1 MLKITNASNRHSRQ
15 MALPLLEL
23 GVGICFSNAAPRYL
37 YDGEQP
43 IMISGAIGLAD
54 RLSGCSW
61 KLRAALEKSL
71 FNIAIFKIADGDV
84 AQGEKGQQYIR
95 YNVNGIT
102 IDDLA
107 FAKLKTE
114 VDLKSKLLKING
126 VEYLFH
132 VGQYPDIRGR
142 KKDIVI
148 REGKV
153 GLWNTDTIVE
163 TRDDAEPYYEVVVN
177 QKVIPSILGAFN
189 KTRAPTQH

>member
-1 MLKITNASNRHSRQ
+1 M
-15 MALPLLEL
+15 
-23 GVGICFSNAAPRYL
+23 
-37 YDGEQP
+37 
-43 IMISGAIGLAD
+43 
-54 RLSGCSW
+54 
-61 KLRAALEKSL
+61 
-71 FNIAIFKIADGDV
+71 